1 MSQAI
6 IGRWGKNL
14 AIRFPGDIA
23 KAAGLDDG
31 QRVEILSQKGEITI
45 RKIAPKITVEDI
57 FRGKSPEAWREI
69 YSDASD
75 WGPDIGRERL
85 EE

>member
-1 MSQAI
+1 MSEAV

-14 AIRFPGDIA
+14 AVRFPADIP

-31 QRVEILSQKGEITI
+31 QRVEIVSHENEVVI
-45 RKIAPKITVEDI
+45 RRLAPQITVEDM

-69 YSDASD
+69 YGDAFD
-75 WGPDIGRERL
+75 WGPDLGRERI